1 MFLIICVCCKVAI
14 FYCSGYHIIMFEPNT
29 SVDNIELPSRSR
41 RIAVQVKKIFNHAIG
56 ECEIWSILKRIYLS
70 MNKNGCR
77 LDIRTSYF
85 MLPTKGYMTPVFF
98 KMVHF
103 VGKSVDQNRTAQNIR
118 WQELRH
124 LIDNAR
130 WTNRRPLI
138 RNRRVG
144 QEVS

>member
-1 MFLIICVCCKVAI
+1 
-14 FYCSGYHIIMFEPNT
+14 
-29 SVDNIELPSRSR
+29 
-41 RIAVQVKKIFNHAIG
+41 
-56 ECEIWSILKRIYLS
+56 
-70 MNKNGCR
+70 
-77 LDIRTSYF
+77 